1 MAEINNQPSSRAAAS
16 LVWVAH
22 ASRPA
27 PAGATMFRRRQFF
40 FRFKFARTRSQIQC
54 PTFDLSFSLVR
65 REYLQNQIE
74 AHE

>member
-1 MAEINNQPSSRAAAS
+1 
-16 LVWVAH
+16 
-22 ASRPA
+22 
-27 PAGATMFRRRQFF
+27 MFRRRQFF
-40 FRFKFARTRSQIQC
+40 FRFEFARTRSQIQC